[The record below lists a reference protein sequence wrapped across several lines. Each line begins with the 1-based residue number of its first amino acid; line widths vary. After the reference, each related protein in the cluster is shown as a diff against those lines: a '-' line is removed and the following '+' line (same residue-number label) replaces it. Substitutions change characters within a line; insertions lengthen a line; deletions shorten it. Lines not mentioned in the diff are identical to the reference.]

1 MVAKRIKPAC
11 RSLGATTMVM
21 RAGEI
26 HLHDAVPVTEN
37 FFIAR
42 LSCAMKKAGLSI
54 CISKLKRLTQPWN
67 N

>member
-1 MVAKRIKPAC
+1 
-11 RSLGATTMVM
+11 MVM

-26 HLHDAVPVTEN
+26 HLHDAVPVTEY